1 MKMKIEFKRCLVSLL
16 SLSMLFFSCNCLW
29 VNAAE
34 EENIGGSQN
43 LSVTDLTE
51 SSGEENTSNEQYT
64 ETTEASTEATQGVT
78 DEAEGDT
85 LITDSIEMNL
95 NSSGI
100 SEAALNAPA
109 GSVCYTVCDT
119 DDSINY
125 FNSLGEAI
133 LYSRNA
139 GHDQHHHDIFMLVSE
154 YSHKGPGGTGTDIE
168 TFWNIQNAKV
178 TIQPDASLGTDAKCT
193 LKRGQ
198 ALNNMF
204 EIQTLGVLVLNNI
217 VIDGENKDT
226 SGRLIYSFGNVTLNN
241 CELMNANVT
250 SGDGKG
256 AAIRMENANGR
267 ELIINDCYIHDN
279 FSQAA
284 NAYGVGLSAQNC
296 KVTVT
301 NSRFENNVLRTTTTS
316 GGGAGIYIQGEY
328 TNPTTGQIEPNL
340 FLTNVDV
347 IGNKVEYVNQIP
359 NDLDKRLVGGGGIF
373 VTEHARVK
381 IEDCEINNNTA
392 PVGAGI
398 YLGYGRIDLKDVVV
412 TGNVAEK
419 GAGGVYL
426 SSHADAKRFS
436 VQGLVIID
444 GNDTTDPKFNTDP
457 GNGYPTNPVEGF
469 SDNVYVQNNSTWGS
483 FTASISVAGNLTE
496 GSSIGITVLDSL
508 DGRTTGRMS
517 PGGQFG
523 KAISSD
529 LPNTTDDTTVV
540 ATTYSGLDC
549 FFRDTN
555 GHDPDGLYLYGG
567 PGNANSALYG
577 TNAIIWHEGSAP
589 VNDVDFEFTKTDEQG
604 TAFGL
609 SEATFEVV
617 DSDTSSSFAKI
628 TASTDASGKVTFK
641 GLPVGATYYL
651 YEIKTKSHYS
661 LPLGYWS
668 VVIDD
673 AGNITVTAVS
683 QGGYVP
689 EFAVTESGG
698 TKTYSLINHPQFQ
711 LPLTGG
717 DGTGKIIVIGIA
729 VLCTPILIKL
739 KSFRKKEK
747 SL

>member
-1 MKMKIEFKRCLVSLL
+1 MPFRRTI
-16 SLSMLFFSCNCLW
+16 N
-29 VNAAE
+29 
-34 EENIGGSQN
+34 
-43 LSVTDLTE
+43 
-51 SSGEENTSNEQYT
+51 
-64 ETTEASTEATQGVT
+64 TEATQGVT
-78 DEAEGDT
+78 DKAEGDE
-85 LITDSIEMNL
+85 ISVETDSIEMNL
-95 NSSGI
+95 NSPEI
-100 SEAALNAPA
+100 SSAALNAPA

-119 DDSINY
+119 NSAINY
-125 FNSLGEAI
+125 FNTLGEAI

-139 GHDQHHHDIFMLVSE
+139 GHDQHHHNIYMLVSE
-154 YSHKGPGGTGTDIE
+154 YSHKGPGGPGTDIE
-168 TFWNIQNAKV
+168 TFWNVQNAKV
-178 TIQPDASLGTDAKCT
+178 TIQPDASLGADAKCT

-204 EIQTLGVLVLNNI
+204 EIQTLGVLTLNNI
-217 VIDGENKDT
+217 IVDGENRDT
-226 SGRLIYSFGNVTLNN
+226 SGRLIYSFGNVTLSN
-241 CELMNANVT
+241 CELKNARVT

-267 ELIINDCYIHDN
+267 ELIIDNCYIHDN
-279 FSQAA
+279 YSQAA
-284 NAYGVGLSAQNC
+284 NSYGAGLSAQNC
-296 KVTVT
+296 KVTIT
-301 NSRFENNVLRTTTTS
+301 DSKFENNILRTTTTS

-328 TNPTTGQIEPNL
+328 RNPTTGQIEPNL

-347 IGNKVEYVNQIP
+347 IGNKVEYVNPIP

-444 GNDTTDPKFNTDP
+444 GNDTTNPKFNTDP

-483 FTASISVAGNLTE
+483 FTASISVAGNLTK

-508 DGRTTGRMS
+508 DGRTKGRMS

-523 KAISSD
+523 KAINSN
-529 LPNTTDDTTVV
+529 LPVTTDDTTVV
-540 ATTYSGLDC
+540 ATTYSGLEC

-567 PGNANSALYG
+567 PGNSSSALYG
-577 TNAIIWHEGSAP
+577 THAIIWHEGSAP
-589 VNDVDFEFTKTDEQG
+589 VNDVDFEFIKTDEQG
-604 TAFGL
+604 KAFGQN
-609 SEATFEVV
+609 EATFEIMNP
-617 DSDTSSSFAKI
+617 DTSSGFTKVS
-628 TASTDASGKVTFK
+628 ASTDANGKVTFT
-641 GLPVGATYYL
+641 GLPVNTTYRI
-651 YEIKTKSHYS
+651 YETKTKLHYS
-661 LPLGYWS
+661 LPLGYWEL
-668 VVIDD
+668 
-673 AGNITVTAVS
+673 TVAEDGTFTLKAVS
-683 QGGYVP
+683 QGGYMP
-689 EFAVTESGG
+689 EFAVTDNGG

-717 DGTGKIIVIGIA
+717 DGTAKIIVIGIV